1 MVMTAGGVSPSPEK
15 KVRHLLIGLALIA
28 VGYLSTTAG
37 AQGYRWWQN
46 AVVQRELRL
55 SHDQVE
61 TLEALFVSTL
71 DERRALRRELDRREE
86 HVQQLLMRGDTA
98 DAQAIEAITQLEIA
112 RGRRNAARTLM
123 LFRMYRVLSL
133 EQRQALK
140 RLPPGTTSTPADD
153 KPTPSPR

>member
-1 MVMTAGGVSPSPEK
+1 
-15 KVRHLLIGLALIA
+15 VRPLIVGLGLIA
-28 VGYLSTTAG
+28 AGYLSTAAG

-46 AVVQRELRL
+46 AVVQRELEL
-55 SHDQVE
+55 SRDQIE

-86 HVQQLLMRGDTA
+86 HVQQLLMRGDTD
-98 DAQAIEAITQLEIA
+98 DARAIEAITQLEIA

-133 EQRQALK
+133 EQRHALK
-140 RLPPGTTSTPADD
+140 RLTDAPPGTTSTPADD
-153 KPTPSPR
+153 KPNPTPSPR